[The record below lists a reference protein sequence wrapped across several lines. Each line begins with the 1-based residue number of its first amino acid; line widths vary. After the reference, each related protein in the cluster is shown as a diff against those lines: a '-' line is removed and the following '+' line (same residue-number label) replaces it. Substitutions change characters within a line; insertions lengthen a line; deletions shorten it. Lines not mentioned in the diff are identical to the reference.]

1 MIYQLQVLYLIQRLS
16 FRRTCTPIKD
26 DTPIAISLPK
36 RSGAVA
42 EICNPLPIRNINS
55 DIITITPT
63 NPISSAN
70 IANMKSFCGS
80 GI

>member
-1 MIYQLQVLYLIQRLS
+1 MIYQLLVLYLIQQLN
-16 FRRTCTPIKD
+16 FRSTWTPIKD

-36 RSGAVA
+36 RSGAFA
-42 EICNPLPIRNINS
+42 DIWSPLPINKINN
-55 DIITITPT
+55 DIINITPT

>member
-1 MIYQLQVLYLIQRLS
+1 MIFLLLVSYLIQLLNSRS
-16 FRRTCTPIKD
+16 TCTPINE

-36 RSGAVA
+36 RSGAFA
-42 EICNPLPIRNINS
+42 EICNPLPIKNINS

-70 IANMKSFCGS
+70 IANIKSFCGS